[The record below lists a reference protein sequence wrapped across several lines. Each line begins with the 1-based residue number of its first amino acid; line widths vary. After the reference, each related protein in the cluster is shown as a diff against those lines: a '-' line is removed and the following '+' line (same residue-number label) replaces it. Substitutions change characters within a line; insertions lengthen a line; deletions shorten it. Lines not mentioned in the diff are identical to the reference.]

1 MRRCKT
7 GHRWS
12 ALKDSSTSRRVA
24 GRLILHCST
33 VLELR
38 DLHAGIQGAQQVV
51 FVLIFFGNSHLSQLF
66 LISACRHRDSVRAV
80 ELL

>member
-51 FVLIFFGNSHLSQLF
+51 FVLIFFWKLSLV
-66 LISACRHRDSVRAV
+66 SAVPY
-80 ELL
+80 